1 MVKMKKFIKL
11 TSVLLCVLMVLI
23 LFVGCGQRKEKVVIF
38 TSAEDFRIEHLIE
51 HLNEKFPDY
60 NIVIEYMSTGN
71 HAAKLL
77 SEGKNTECD
86 ITYDLEY
93 PYLQKLESQG
103 MLADLSEFDKSMFL
117 DNIVPSNFYM
127 PDVRN
132 GGAVIIDE
140 TALTKKGI
148 AVPTSYEDLL
158 KPEYKGLI
166 CMPNPKS
173 SGTGF
178 MFLQSLCVAWG
189 EEKALAYFD
198 KLSKNVVEFS
208 SSGSGPINKLI
219 QKEAAIGLGM
229 TSQAVNANKN
239 GSNFKITFFLEGSP
253 YSMYG
258 QGVVAGKLERPAVK
272 DVFTYLSGEYTKI
285 NNQELFPE
293 QLYKEGAA
301 KVEGYPSDITY
312 ANMGSVTPEKKDTL
326 LTKWKY

>member
-1 MVKMKKFIKL
+1 MKKFIKL
-11 TSVLLCVLMVLI
+11 TSLLLCILMVLG
-23 LFVGCGQRKEKVVIF
+23 LFAGCGAKKEKVIIY
-38 TSAEDFRIEHLIE
+38 TSAEDFRVEHLKERIYD
-51 HLNEKFPDY
+51 KFPDY
-60 NIVIEYMSTGN
+60 NIVIEYMSTGS

-103 MLADLSEFDKSMFL
+103 LLADLSEFDRSLFL
-117 DNIVPSNFYM
+117 DNVAPSNFYM

-140 TALTKKGI
+140 QALKDKGI

-178 MFLQSLCVAWG
+178 MFLQSLCKAWG
-189 EEKALAYFD
+189 EEKALQYFD
-198 KLSKNVVEFS
+198 KLSENVIEFS
-208 SSGSGPINKLI
+208 GSGSGPINKLI

-239 GSNFKITFFLEGSP
+239 GSNLKIAFFAEGSP

-272 DVFTYLSGEYTKI
+272 EVFTYLSGEYTKI
-285 NNQELFPE
+285 NNEELFPE
-293 QLYKEGAA
+293 QLYKEGPA

-312 ANMGSVTPEKKDTL
+312 ADMGTLSPEEKDTL

>member
-1 MVKMKKFIKL
+1 MKRFLKAASLI
-11 TSVLLCVLMVLI
+11 LCVLCVLT
-23 LFVGCGQRKEKVVIF
+23 LFAGCGDKREKVIIY
-38 TSAEDFRIEHLIE
+38 TSAEDFRIEHLRERIE
-51 HLNEKFPDY
+51 EKFPDY
-60 NIVIEYMSTGN
+60 NIVIEYKSTGD

-93 PYLQKLESQG
+93 PYLQKLEAQG
-103 MLADLSEFDKSMFL
+103 LLADLSEFDRSLFL
-117 DNIVPSNFYM
+117 ENVAPSNYYM

-140 TALTKKGI
+140 QALKDKGI

-178 MFLQSLCVAWG
+178 MFLQSLCKAWG
-189 EEKALAYFD
+189 EEKALKYFD
-198 KLSKNVVEFS
+198 ELSENIMEFS

-239 GSNFKITFFLEGSP
+239 GSNLKIAFFPEGSP

-258 QGVVAGKLERPAVK
+258 QGVIAGKLERTAVK
-272 DVFTYLSGEYTKI
+272 EVFTYLSGEYTKI

-293 QLYKEGAA
+293 QLYKEGPA

-312 ANMGSVTPEKKDTL
+312 ADMGTLTPEEKDTL